1 MMGLGIRILSSVQH
15 SEYYAGCEAGG
26 NELEDQATDASI
38 SAKGS
43 TRSDKDFIVLAAIA
57 GVLVLALLVAM
68 FVRSRK
74 TSHNKLETTELT
86 HPLTAYA
93 ETDDQ

>member
-1 MMGLGIRILSSVQH
+1 M
-15 SEYYAGCEAGG
+15 
-26 NELEDQATDASI
+26 EDQATDASI

-74 TSHNKLETTELT
+74 TSHKLETSELT

-93 ETDDQ
+93 EADDQ